1 MKLLTNICVNSL
13 TPGLLT
19 LSVSDFGLHWVRLS
33 DYDFL
38 HGMWGPFNQHGWHLI
53 LAWIINHRVSKMKF
67 GMPWVTWISNLPLL
81 YYGCDRLSMLIF
93 FKLCIHFSKSGPQA
107 EAIKQTNV
115 WTNVHVWHV
124 CNGLVI
130 FSSNA
135 FGFYFRLATGKKV
148 P

>member
-19 LSVSDFGLHWVRLS
+19 LSISDFGLHWVRLS

-53 LAWIINHRVSKMKF
+53 LAWIINHRVSKMWVKF

-93 FKLCIHFSKSGPQA
+93 FKFLYILVKVGPRRRPLNKP
-107 EAIKQTNV
+107 I
-115 WTNVHVWHV
+115 HVWHV